1 MTYEDKI
8 VKGGEITSQGVF
20 DKGTNGT
27 FYLMIVPKAE
37 DAGNVAILNVKIS
50 QNTERIDFPF
60 VAGMWNPIVVNSVDV
75 KANDLSNYRI
85 FYGETL

>member
-27 FYLMIVPKAE
+27 FYLMIVPKTE
-37 DAGNVAILNVKIS
+37 DSANVAILNVNIS

-60 VAGMWNPIVVNSVDV
+60 VSGMWNPIVVNSVDV